1 MPLRGERKLPSGLGW
16 ILCLLACLSLLAA
29 APLARAGSDSDSHD
43 ENNPDEGPPFWGF
56 VKDEKGVPVRDAKV
70 SASYKNSL
78 TLVTRTS
85 ATGHYRV
92 RGFKKEINI
101 NDIVITCAKDGYK
114 QARVYR
120 FPAGQG
126 QAGQIGPD
134 RVPPAEAV
142 EAQWHVTRD
151 T

>member
-1 MPLRGERKLPSGLGW
+1 VNLPSR
-16 ILCLLACLSLLAA
+16 ILCLAACLALLAA
-29 APLARAGSDSDSHD
+29 APGLRAGSDADDGHD
-43 ENNPDEGPPFWGF
+43 TVNPDEGPPFWGF

-85 ATGHYRV
+85 ATGQYRV

-120 FPAGQG
+120 FPLPKGKPVKSVQTECRL
-126 QAGQIGPD
+126 Q
-134 RVPPAEAV
+134 RL
-142 EAQWHVTRD
+142 
-151 T
+151 

>member
-1 MPLRGERKLPSGLGW
+1 MKRRDHAALP
-16 ILCLLACLSLLAA
+16 IRALCLFACLALFAF
-29 APLARAGSDSDSHD
+29 APGAHAGSDAADGHE

-85 ATGHYRV
+85 ATGQYRV
-92 RGFKKEINI
+92 RGFKKDINI
-101 NDIVITCAKDGYK
+101 NDIVITCAKEGYK

-120 FPAGQG
+120 YPLAKGKPVKSVQTECRL
-126 QAGQIGPD
+126 QRQ
-134 RVPPAEAV
+134 
-142 EAQWHVTRD
+142 
-151 T
+151 